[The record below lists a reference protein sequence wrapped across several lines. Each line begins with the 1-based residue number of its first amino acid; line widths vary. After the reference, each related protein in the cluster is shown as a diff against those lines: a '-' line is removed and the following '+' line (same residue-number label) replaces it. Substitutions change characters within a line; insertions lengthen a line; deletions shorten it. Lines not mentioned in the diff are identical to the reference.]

1 MRIKRFTAPDMRTA
15 LRMVRDEQGP
25 DAVILS
31 NRQTADGVEVV
42 AATDYDEALVQQTLR
57 TMGAPPTTMASQPA
71 QAPVV
76 AVAEAPTKKLESR
89 VQGRAVFKIGDG
101 IEVEPRTP
109 VEAVEAAVSVAP
121 NSATA
126 RTQERAPS
134 RLEQMMAVLKP
145 ARTTQVAPPV
155 QTAVAEVA
163 AMHDAP
169 PSAAAATQAPPSRI
183 SVRADDAVEV
193 PSFAEA
199 LSKVAMPMA
208 PVVQDAIASPD
219 ADVSADRADE
229 AAMAAV
235 LVEATPALQ
244 EAAGRR
250 AGDIDGA
257 AAAGIEKTLPGA
269 TTSIP
274 NLRLV
279 EADPAV
285 AALRAELAA
294 MRQVIERELGSF
306 AVERLRGS
314 PARAAAMDALTAF
327 GCDEAFAQQVA
338 QRIDPTLP
346 ATAITGPMRHALA
359 DLLPVMRDEPMKDGG
374 VIALLGP
381 TGAGKTTT
389 IAKLAARYA
398 ARHRARDVAL
408 VTTDTERTGAREQLH
423 ALGRR
428 LGITVCDADGPDGLS
443 RALDQLADYP
453 LVLVDTAG
461 HGLRDRALLR
471 QILWVRASSRVR
483 SLLVLPA
490 NAHPNDLNELLR
502 RYRPAAPEG
511 VVLTKLDESVAPGAA
526 FSVLAQHGLPL
537 AYTTSGQ
544 CVPDDIEPA
553 DAQRLARQLELP
565 RDANDNNNQDEGR
578 HAFA

>member
-15 LRMVRDEQGP
+15 LRMVREEQGP

-31 NRQTADGVEVV
+31 NRQVDGGVEVV

-57 TMGAPPTTMASQPA
+57 TMSGPASKAVEPPA
-71 QAPVV
+71 
-76 AVAEAPTKKLESR
+76 AVAARPASKKIESL

-101 IEVEPRTP
+101 PEVDTAPRLQP
-109 VEAVEAAVSVAP
+109 EMAEAIAPAPAPMAVAAKA
-121 NSATA
+121 A
-126 RTQERAPS
+126 ERAPS
-134 RLEQMMAVLKP
+134 RLEQMMAALKP
-145 ARTTQVAPPV
+145 ARTTQVAAPV
-155 QTAVAEVA
+155 QA
-163 AMHDAP
+163 APSQPASTMTSPQPRIDVRVGDDDEQVPTFADALAKI
-169 PSAAAATQAPPSRI
+169 AAPQAPI
-183 SVRADDAVEV
+183 V
-193 PSFAEA
+193 
-199 LSKVAMPMA
+199 A
-208 PVVQDAIASPD
+208 PVVEQSMAPAAACDEAVVD
-219 ADVSADRADE
+219 QVDE
-229 AAMAAV
+229 AALAAV
-235 LVEATPALQ
+235 LAEAVQRPAQ
-244 EAAGRR
+244 PAGVV
-250 AGDIDGA
+250 APQVA
-257 AAAGIEKTLPGA
+257 A
-269 TTSIP
+269 TTQTASNP
-274 NLRLV
+274 NLRLI

-285 AALRAELAA
+285 AALRAELSA
-294 MRQVIERELGSF
+294 MRQVIERELGTF

-327 GCDEAFAQQVA
+327 GCDEPFAQQIA

-346 ATAITGPMRHALA
+346 ASAIAGPLRAELA
-359 DLLPVMRDEPMKDGG
+359 RLLPVMREEPMEDGG

-389 IAKLAARYA
+389 IAKLAARFA

-428 LGITVCDADGPDGLS
+428 LGITVCDAEGPDGLS

-461 HGLRDRALLR
+461 YGLRDRALLR

-490 NAHPNDLNELLR
+490 NAHPGDLNELLR

-511 VVLTKLDESVAPGAA
+511 VVLTKLDESVCLGAA
-526 FSVLAQHGLPL
+526 LSVIAQHGLPL

-553 DAQRLARQLELP
+553 DAQRLANAIEL
-565 RDANDNNNQDEGR
+565 RDANDNNHHDKATDESR